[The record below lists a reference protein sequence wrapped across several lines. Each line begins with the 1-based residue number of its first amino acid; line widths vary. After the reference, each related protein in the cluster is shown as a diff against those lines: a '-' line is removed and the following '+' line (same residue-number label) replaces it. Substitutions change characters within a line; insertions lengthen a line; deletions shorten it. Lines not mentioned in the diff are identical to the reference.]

1 MDICMIMYKQHTRQ
15 IVDAL
20 NVLGV
25 DAYAKINQWQELFDA
40 GELRDIF
47 NQPIEPSEAAAEDA
61 ANGLWNDLKACLE
74 QTWLSKLTRK
84 EAVTIGNT
92 IGVLPDAYIKLCND
106 VTIPASDVPKHW
118 NCAHPEEKPI
128 YRNDEHLLP

>member
-1 MDICMIMYKQHTRQ
+1 MIMYKQHTRQ

-25 DAYAKINQWQELFDA
+25 DAYVKINQWQELFDA

-47 NQPIEPSEAAAEDA
+47 NQPIESNEASAVDA
-61 ANGLWNDLKACLE
+61 ANELWNDLKSCLE
-74 QTWLSKLTRK
+74 QTWLSKITRE

-92 IGVLPDAYIKLCND
+92 IGVMPDAYIKLCHD
-106 VTIPASDVPKHW
+106 VTIPASDVPRRW
-118 NCAHPEEKPI
+118 NYAHPEEKAI